1 MANKKNTGRR
11 GATEV
16 TRNLLNLAS
25 SLSDPGDYVSE
36 AAIEKRLGC
45 SPAQASKLYALLG
58 DVAGD
63 PSGILAYEDED
74 GLAVGTRGARGRAL
88 RLDAD
93 ETLALL
99 SALQRLGIPADHPMR
114 AKLQGVLA
122 GSGVDQ
128 TLIDRMLTLAPST
141 GDAATLSTCSAS
153 IAALRDLIF
162 EYHKADQAPELRRVR
177 PERLSQEDGAW
188 YLHGLDLNKGA
199 ARIFRL
205 DRMSGVESMAR
216 EDAGCAGGTVAT
228 DVRRVELVFLERRF
242 LDLFQWPGLEVT
254 SDGEEVVG
262 SLPYYGGIWLPRQIA
277 GCGGKVVARDPEVAE
292 LVRMYA
298 ADQLSGA
305 Q

>member
-1 MANKKNTGRR
+1 MANKKNAGRR

-99 SALQRLGIPADHPMR
+99 SALQRLGIPVDHPMH

-128 TLIDRMLTLAPST
+128 TLIDRMLTLAPSK
-141 GDAATLSTCSAS
+141 GDAAALSACSAA
-153 IAALRDLIF
+153 IAALRDLTF

-188 YLHGLDLNKGA
+188 YLHGLDLDKGA

-205 DRMSGVESMAR
+205 DRMSSVESAAR
-216 EDAGCAGGTVAT
+216 EDAECTGGTVTT
-228 DVRRVELVFLERRF
+228 DVRRVELVFLERHF
-242 LDLFQWPGLEVT
+242 LDPFQWPGLEVT

-262 SLPYYGGIWLPRQIA
+262 ALPYYGGMWLPRQIA
-277 GCGGKVVARDPEVAE
+277 GCGGKVIAHDPEVAK
-292 LVRMYA
+292 LVRTYA

-305 Q
+305 R